1 LCTSPA
7 RRPTT
12 SSWSARGRAIAPQAD
27 IRAEAER
34 LLAAIDLAGLRARL
48 IGGMAIRI
56 LCGERLD
63 PVFDREIA
71 DLDFV
76 VPKGEGRDL
85 GALLEAEGY
94 DPDKEFNALQGARRM
109 LFWDVPNNRQVDVF
123 VGSFEMCH
131 ELPLADRVDE
141 RQGTLPG
148 ADLLLTKLQIVNLN
162 RKDATDACA
171 LLASTPIDDAYIASL
186 TSQDW
191 GLQHT
196 IELNLDRLGPIA
208 DELALDDAG
217 KGRIHEAIA
226 SLRAAIEA
234 EPKSRRWKMR
244 DRIGER
250 KQWYE
255 TPEEVDRA

>member
-1 LCTSPA
+1 
-7 RRPTT
+7 
-12 SSWSARGRAIAPQAD
+12 
-27 IRAEAER
+27 
-34 LLAAIDLAGLRARL
+34 
-48 IGGMAIRI
+48 MAIRI

-63 PVFDREIA
+63 PVFEREIA

-85 GALLEAEGY
+85 GELLEAEGY
-94 DPDKEFNALQGARRM
+94 DPDKEFNALNGARRM
-109 LFWDVPNNRQVDVF
+109 LFWDRANDRQVDVF
-123 VGSFEMCH
+123 VGAFEMCH
-131 ELPLADRVDE
+131 ELPLAERVDA
-141 RQGTLPG
+141 RPGTLPG

-171 LLASTPIDDAYIASL
+171 LLASLPVAEGEAGSGPVIDAAYVASL
-186 TSQDW
+186 SSGDW

-208 DELALDDAG
+208 EELALDGAG
-217 KGRIHEAIA
+217 KERIHAGIEA
-226 SLRAAIEA
+226 LRAAIEA
-234 EPKSRRWKMR
+234 APKSRRWKMR